1 MNNFASIIQ
10 SQILNIS
17 KNVYGTNNAL
27 VRTQ

>member
-17 KNVYGTNNAL
+17 KNVHGTNNAL